1 MSDLKNPMRFS
12 ISNRTVDVANW
23 LRHEGFDKKYVTDI
37 DIRPD
42 EGNIY
47 VHWEVVDDGV

>member
-12 ISNRTVDVANW
+12 TGRSSIDIENL
-23 LRHEGFDKKYVTDI
+23 LRHPDFENKHVTAI
-37 DIRPD
+37 DIRPS

-47 VHWEVVDDGV
+47 VHWEVRDE